1 MKRLLI
7 PAAVV
12 AAGGVLA
19 ACGSGSSSANSPS
32 TSTPAGNAMTV
43 SVKQVDGVGRVL
55 VDGSGKVLYSSDQ
68 EADGKVRCDGACT
81 SFWTPLA
88 PGAGST
94 GPTSQVANLGVIQRP
109 DGKMQVTE
117 NGKPL
122 YSFNLDSPGS
132 TKGDNFSDDFGG
144 QHFTWHAVHAA
155 GPASGAPATTT
166 NGGGSG
172 GGGSGGGNPS
182 TTSPSG
188 AGGGYGY

>member
-19 ACGSGSSSANSPS
+19 ACGSGGSSANSPS
-32 TSTPAGNAMTV
+32 ASTPASNAMTV
-43 SVKQVDGVGRVL
+43 SVKQVDGVGQVL

-94 GPTSQVANLGVIQRP
+94 GPTSQVADLGVIQRP
-109 DGKMQVTE
+109 DGMKQVTE

-122 YSFNLDSPGS
+122 YSFKLDSPGS

-144 QHFTWHAVHAA
+144 QHFTWHAVRAA
-155 GPASGAPATTT
+155 GPAPSPPATTA

-172 GGGSGGGNPS
+172 STSPS
-182 TTSPSG
+182 TTSPGG
-188 AGGGYGY
+188 AGGGFGY